1 MENLIILAVVA
12 VILALS
18 GRYLY
23 KAKKRG
29 ARCIGCPGGCS
40 CNGKTGDC
48 QCGKSEGSASCQ

>member
-29 ARCIGCPGGCS
+29 ARCIGCPGCCS
-40 CNGKTGDC
+40 CNGKTGGC